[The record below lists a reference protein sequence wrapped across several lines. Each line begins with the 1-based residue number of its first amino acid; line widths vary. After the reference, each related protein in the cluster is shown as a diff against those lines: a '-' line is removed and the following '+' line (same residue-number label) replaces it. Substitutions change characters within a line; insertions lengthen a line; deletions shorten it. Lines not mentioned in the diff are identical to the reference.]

1 MTINNYDIQI
11 DSLIIHWV
19 GNKNNDDGVV
29 LSKTEI
35 ELDDEISSVLLK
47 YFISPIK
54 HDELYEFTHNSDIEL
69 NEVYNYVS
77 KIFESP
83 KLLNEQSVLLAKY
96 LYEKSEHPNIKA
108 GEFYIAH
115 FTHCDIDNKII
126 DAVGIFKSE
135 NKDTFLEVHP
145 DNTSFSIKS
154 EQGININK
162 LDKGCIIYN
171 LNKGNGYVI
180 SVIDNTNKGSDAK
193 YWINDFLHVIPQK
206 DAYYNTQGILSIC
219 KNFAKN
225 ELAQYPKADQADFLN
240 KSVRFFKEN
249 EQFSL
254 EKFACEVIERPEIIN
269 SFNKYKTSFQ
279 ENNDI
284 EILESFTISESA
296 VKKQA
301 RSFKN
306 IIKLDKNFDIHIHGN
321 RSLIEQ
327 GVDEKGKY
335 YKVYYQEES

>member
-35 ELDDEISSVLLK
+35 ELNDEISSVLLK

-54 HDELYEFTHNSDIEL
+54 NDELYEFTHNSDIGL

-77 KIFESP
+77 KIFENP
-83 KLLNEQSVLLAKY
+83 RLLHEQSVLLAKY
-96 LYEKSEHPNIKA
+96 LYENSEHPNIKA
-108 GEFYIAH
+108 GEFYIAY
-115 FTHCDIDNKII
+115 FSHCDIDNKDI
-126 DAVGIFKSE
+126 DAIGIFKSE

-171 LNKGNGYVI
+171 LNKENGYVI
-180 SVIDNTNKGSDAK
+180 SVIDNTNKGNDAK
-193 YWINDFLHVIPQK
+193 YWINNFLHVIPQK
-206 DAYYNTQGILSIC
+206 DAYYNTQSILSLC

-225 ELAQYPKADQADFLN
+225 ELAQLPKADQADFLN

-254 EKFACEVIERPEIIN
+254 EKFASEVMEHPEIIN
-269 SFNKYKTSFQ
+269 SFNNYKASFQ

-284 EILESFTISESA
+284 DISENFIISGSA

-301 RSFKN
+301 RSLKN
-306 IIKLDKNFDIHIHGN
+306 VIKLDKNFDIHIHGN
-321 RSLIEQ
+321 RNLIEQ

-335 YKVYYQEES
+335 YKVYYKEES